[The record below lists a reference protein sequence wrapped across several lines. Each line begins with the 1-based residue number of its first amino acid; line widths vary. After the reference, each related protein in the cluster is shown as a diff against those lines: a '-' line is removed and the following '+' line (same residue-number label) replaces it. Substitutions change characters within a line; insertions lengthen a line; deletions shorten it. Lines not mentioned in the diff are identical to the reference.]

1 MAIQR
6 IERYGKF
13 QPSPIDESRVRRME
27 QLAGI
32 AGNIAQ
38 TARAFGEAR
47 AREEAPEKAQAAVE
61 KAIQT
66 DPETGEVTFGKLE
79 KAKGFGASAT
89 NQIALTIYDSSKEIY
104 LDQQLDKFEEEH
116 PNDLQSFTEKS
127 QALYNELIQ
136 NASPESQARLAKEY
150 SARFRTS
157 AKSIQ
162 KTVDLEV
169 KEAGKASYVL
179 LLDQYTK
186 GMTKAYQE
194 NDVEAEK
201 TLSENFAATM
211 KEYVKNRI
219 VTLDQVTKDGL
230 KISNQKNIISF
241 KARINNIVDDDDLDI
256 DERTQVFN
264 EVEDNIS
271 EIIKDFSPQ
280 DQETAR
286 NYLKTQKSSA
296 FSRDKR
302 LLQEANIAS
311 LKTQL
316 ENFNNLRIAI
326 TSDELAG
333 NFAEK
338 TKIVREARLMQ
349 KIDDTQ
355 ESALINFI
363 NSDKA
368 LNATNN
374 DKFINNT
381 IIKVYDL
388 LELPE
393 DELFL
398 TGIKNIENDLL
409 FAAANGQIEQNEY
422 RRVTNQ
428 IANLTNKRKAEA
440 GYELAYGFTIA
451 NNLID
456 LYLPDSPE
464 QKGTIMRGLFLE
476 AEPEVERLRQ
486 LEIEKINANRKEP
499 MSKALEDDVKLPNN
513 IKEEVYRQY
522 ISQAI
527 AAIQQ
532 QRFDQVNQIVIEN
545 AKKNSE

>member
-1 MAIQR
+1 
-6 IERYGKF
+6 
-13 QPSPIDESRVRRME
+13 ME

-32 AGNIAQ
+32 AGDIAQ

-47 AREEAPEKAQAAVE
+47 AAEEAPEKAQAAVE
-61 KAIQT
+61 QAIQT
-66 DPETGEVTFGKLE
+66 DPETGEVTFGELP
-79 KAKGFGASAT
+79 KAKGYGASAT
-89 NQIALTIYDSSKEIY
+89 NKIALTIYDSSKEIY

-116 PNDLQSFTEKS
+116 PNDLQLFTEKS

-169 KEAGKASYVL
+169 KEAGKASYVI

-186 GMTKAYQE
+186 AMTKAYQE

-201 TLSENFAATM
+201 MLSENFAATI
-211 KEYVKNRI
+211 KDYVKNGI
-219 VTLDQVTKDGL
+219 VKLEQVEKDGL
-230 KISNQKNIISF
+230 KIANQKNIISF

-264 EVEDNIS
+264 EVEDNLS

-338 TKIVREARLMQ
+338 TRIVREARLMQ
-349 KIDDTQ
+349 QIDDTQ

-368 LNATNN
+368 LNASNN
-374 DKFINNT
+374 DTFINNT

-422 RRVTNQ
+422 RRVSNQ

-440 GYELAYGFTIA
+440 GYELTYGFSIA
-451 NNLID
+451 NDLID
-456 LYLPDSPE
+456 LYLPNSPE

-476 AEPEVERLRQ
+476 AEPEIERLRQ

>member
-1 MAIQR
+1 MAIQK

-13 QPSPIDESRVRRME
+13 TPSPIDESRARKMQ
-27 QLAGI
+27 QLAGF
-32 AGNIAQ
+32 ASAVSA
-38 TARAFGEAR
+38 TARAFGEAK
-47 AREEAPEKAQAAVE
+47 ATEEAPEKAQAAVE
-61 KAIQT
+61 EAIQT
-66 DPETGEVTFGKLE
+66 DPETGKVTFAKLE
-79 KAKGFGASAT
+79 EAKGYGASAT

-116 PNDLQSFTEKS
+116 PNDLQLFTEKS

-162 KTVDLEV
+162 KTVDNEV
-169 KEAGKASYVL
+169 KEAGKASYVI

-186 GMTKAYQE
+186 AITKAYQE

-201 TLSENFAATM
+201 TLSENFAATI
-211 KEYVKNRI
+211 KDYVKNGI
-219 VTLDQVTKDGL
+219 VKLEQVQKDGL
-230 KISNQKNIISF
+230 KIANQKNIIAF
-241 KARINNIVDDDDLDI
+241 KARINNIVDDNDLDI
-256 DERTQVFN
+256 DDRTQVFN
-264 EVEDNIS
+264 ELEDNIS
-271 EIIKDFSPQ
+271 EIVKDFSPQ

-302 LLQEANIAS
+302 LLQEANVAS

-326 TSDELAG
+326 TSEELAG

-338 TKIVREARLMQ
+338 TRIIREARLMQ
-349 KIDDTQ
+349 QIDDTQ
-355 ESALINFI
+355 ESALINYI

-374 DKFINNT
+374 DAFINNT

-409 FAAANGQIEQNEY
+409 FAASKGQIEQNEY
-422 RRVTNQ
+422 RKITNQ

-440 GYELAYGFTIA
+440 GYELTYGFTIA
-451 NNLID
+451 NRLID
-456 LYLPDSPE
+456 LYLPNSPE
-464 QKGTIMRGLFLE
+464 KKGTILRGLFLE

-486 LEIEKINANRKEP
+486 LEIQKINAKRTSP
-499 MSKALEDDVKLPNN
+499 MSKALEDDIKLPNN
-513 IKEEVYRQY
+513 IKEEIYRQY

-527 AAIQQ
+527 AGIQQ
-532 QRFDQVNQIVIEN
+532 QRFDEVNKIVIDN
-545 AKKNSE
+545 AKKLNE